1 MRGHRLSLRRFVEV
15 TSTNPAKYLG
25 LYPRKGEIAPGSDAD
40 LVLIDPE
47 AKGLFSRSTLHQ
59 RNDYTPYEGI
69 ERQGAIRMTLIRGS
83 IVYEAGRGIVG
94 RKGQGR
100 YLPRFPASGR

>member
-1 MRGHRLSLRRFVEV
+1 MV
-15 TSTNPAKYLG
+15 A
-25 LYPRKGEIAPGSDAD
+25 
-40 LVLIDPE
+40 
-47 AKGLFSRSTLHQ
+47 
-59 RNDYTPYEGI
+59 
-69 ERQGAIRMTLIRGS
+69 